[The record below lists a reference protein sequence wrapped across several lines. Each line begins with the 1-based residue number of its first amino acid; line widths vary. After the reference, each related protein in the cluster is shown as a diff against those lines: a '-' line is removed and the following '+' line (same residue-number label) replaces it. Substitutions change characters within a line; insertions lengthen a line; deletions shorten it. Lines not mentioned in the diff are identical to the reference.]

1 MEVKELPPPY
11 STAARRWWSKETVA
25 VVTGGNKGIGFAVV
39 KKLAEQGL
47 TVVLTARDVGRGK
60 QAVETL
66 RCRFGLDNVTFLQL
80 DVSDPCSVEAFASRF
95 RQDFGLLDILVN
107 NAAVSFNEIHS
118 NSVKHAETVMRTN
131 FYGPKLLIEALLPF
145 FRRSPSSIPRIFN
158 LSSRLGSLTR
168 VRNPRLKAILEA
180 EALTEEQI
188 EEEVVRKFLTEVKE
202 GTWEGTGWPAHWTD
216 YAVSKLALNAY
227 SRVLARRLRA
237 AEGKLMI
244 SVNCFCPGFTQT
256 SMTGGRGT
264 HSAGDAAEHA
274 VALALLPPDLLT
286 TGKFYVAFAAAAPA
300 VNSKI

>member
-1 MEVKELPPPY
+1 MEVKDQLPPPY

-25 VVTGGNKGIGFAVV
+25 VVTGGNKGIGFAVA
-39 KKLAEQGL
+39 KKLAEKGL

-66 RCRFGLDNVTFLQL
+66 RCRFGLHNVSFLQL

-118 NSVKHAETVMRTN
+118 NSVKHAET
-131 FYGPKLLIEALLPF
+131 
-145 FRRSPSSIPRIFN
+145 
-158 LSSRLGSLTR
+158 
-168 VRNPRLKAILEA
+168 
-180 EALTEEQI
+180 ALTEEQI

-227 SRVLARRLRA
+227 SRVLARRLRG
-237 AEGKLMI
+237 AEGKLII

-286 TGKFYVAFAAAAPA
+286 TGKFYVGFAAAASA
-300 VNSKI
+300 VDSKM